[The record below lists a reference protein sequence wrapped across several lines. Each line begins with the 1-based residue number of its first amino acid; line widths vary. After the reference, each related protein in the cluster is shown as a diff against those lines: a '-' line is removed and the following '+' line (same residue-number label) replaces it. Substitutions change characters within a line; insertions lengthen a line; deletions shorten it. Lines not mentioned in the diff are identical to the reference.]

1 MARPLRVEYEGA
13 TYHVTARG
21 NERKKIFNA
30 GRDYDK
36 FIEYISAAREKYRFL
51 LHAYVLMGNH
61 YHLIIETPEG
71 NLGRAMHYINSS
83 YATYTNVK
91 RKRSGHLFQGRYKA
105 ILVDRESYL
114 LELSRYVHL
123 NPVRAKMADTPQAYR
138 YSSYH
143 AYINEKGGALVH
155 TGTVLGMI
163 SGKGREAKYLYRD
176 FVESAVDNDL
186 ENPLEKVYGGMILGN
201 ENFIRDV
208 LQRLQDKEVPWEEV
222 SSRKDLRRGFEPQEV
237 LAAVSECFRVDRADL
252 LSDRRGPA
260 RKAFVYLLKNYATIG
275 NREICEIVGCKS
287 ASAATKICRAFE
299 RDLEED
305 AALRKVVKPLMAQ
318 FSTFKGRPL

>member
-1 MARPLRVEYEGA
+1 
-13 TYHVTARG
+13 
-21 NERKKIFNA
+21 
-30 GRDYDK
+30 
-36 FIEYISAAREKYRFL
+36 
-51 LHAYVLMGNH
+51 MGNH